1 MLRHLSVNN
10 YALISRLDID
20 FQPGL
25 TIITGET
32 GAGKSIL
39 LGALGLLLGQRA
51 DAAALSDKSKKCV
64 VEGHFEVKDFS
75 LQPLFQQHDLDYAAT
90 TIIRREV
97 NPEGKSRA
105 FINDTPVN
113 LTVLRAITEK
123 LVDIHSQHETLTLND
138 SDFQLS
144 LIDSLAGHQDALNE
158 YRSRFVQYKK
168 LSRSLDELREKE
180 AASRREL
187 EFNRFQFD
195 ELDKARLQPGEQ
207 TSAEEELQ
215 TLENSET
222 IKSGLH
228 KAVYTLDGAEQ
239 SLLQALTDVR
249 NTVGQLA
256 RFNPAIAALHERIN
270 VSHIELKDI
279 AAELESLE
287 GSVQHDPARIAHL
300 SERLD
305 IIYRLG
311 QKHGVKTVEEL
322 LAIQHNLDSKIAAA
336 GTLEEQINAA
346 AAELAALHT
355 KLQLQAAQ
363 LSKKRLAVAPKLVKA
378 VQEMLRELGMP
389 NATLE
394 VSLTQEPTLRE
405 SGTDKANFLFS
416 ANKGMATQPLSKVAS
431 GGELSRL
438 MLSLK
443 ALLAKHTALPTIIFD
458 EIDTGISGDIAART
472 GLIMEQM
479 GKNLQVIAIT
489 HLPQVASRGKNH
501 LFVYKQETKHRT
513 ETAIRSLQPDER
525 IQEIAKMLSTGKPG
539 EAALKNA
546 KELLGA

>member
-1 MLRHLSVNN
+1 MLRHLSVHN
-10 YALISRLDID
+10 YALISKLEID
-20 FQPGL
+20 FQSGL

-51 DAAALSDKSKKCV
+51 DAGALSDSSTKCV

-75 LQPLFQQHDLDYAAT
+75 LQPLFQQHDLDYAST

-144 LIDSLAGHQDALNE
+144 LLDSLAGHEDLLSE
-158 YRSRFVQYKK
+158 YRTQFVHYKK
-168 LSRSLDELREKE
+168 LGKQLDELREQE

-195 ELDKARLQPGEQ
+195 ELDKAQLQPGEQ
-207 TSAEEELQ
+207 TTAEEELQ
-215 TLENSET
+215 TLENAET
-222 IKSGLH
+222 IKSGLS

-239 SLLQALTDVR
+239 SLLQALADVR

-279 AAELESLE
+279 AAELEDLD
-287 GSVQHDPARIAHL
+287 GSVQHDPARISHL

-305 IIYRLG
+305 LIYRLG

-322 LAIQHNLDSKIAAA
+322 IAIKNELDGKIVAA
-336 GTLEEQINAA
+336 GSLEEQINNAA
-346 AAELAALHT
+346 AALAELQT
-355 KLQLQAAQ
+355 KLHLLAAQ
-363 LSKKRLAVAPKLVKA
+363 LSKKRQTVAPKLVKS

-394 VSLTQEPTLRE
+394 VNLTQETALRE
-405 SGTDKANFLFS
+405 SGTDKVNFLFS
-416 ANKGMATQPLSKVAS
+416 ANKGMAAQSLSKVAS

-501 LFVYKQETKHRT
+501 LFVYKQEGKQRT
-513 ETAIRSLQPDER
+513 ETSIRTLSGEER
-525 IQEIAKMLSTGKPG
+525 VQEIAKMLSTGKPG

-546 KELLGA
+546 KELLGK

>member
-1 MLRHLSVNN
+1 MLRHLSVHN
-10 YALISRLDID
+10 YALISKLEID
-20 FQPGL
+20 FQSGL

-51 DAAALSDKSKKCV
+51 DAAALSDTSTKCV

-75 LQPLFQQHDLDYAAT
+75 LQPLFLQHDLDYAAT

-144 LIDSLAGHQDALNE
+144 LLDSLAGHEEQLNA
-158 YRSRFVQYKK
+158 YRTQFVQFKK
-168 LSRSLDELREKE
+168 LGKQLDELREQE

-195 ELDKARLQPGEQ
+195 ELDKAQLQPGEQ
-207 TSAEEELQ
+207 TAAEEELQ
-215 TLENSET
+215 TLENAET
-222 IKSGLH
+222 IKSGLS

-239 SLLQALTDVR
+239 SLLQALADVR

-256 RFNPAIAALHERIN
+256 RFNPVLAALHERIS

-279 AAELESLE
+279 AAELEDLD

-305 IIYRLG
+305 LIYRLG

-322 LAIQHNLDSKIAAA
+322 LAIKNELDGKIVAA
-336 GTLEEQINAA
+336 GSLEEQINNA
-346 AAELAALHT
+346 AAELAALQT

-363 LSKKRLAVAPKLVKA
+363 LSKRRQTVAPKLVKS

-394 VSLTQEPTLRE
+394 ANLTQETTLRE
-405 SGTDKANFLFS
+405 SGTDKVNFLFS
-416 ANKGMATQPLSKVAS
+416 ANKGMPAQPLSKVAS

-501 LFVYKQETKHRT
+501 LFVFKQEGKQRT
-513 ETAIRSLQPDER
+513 ETNIRSLSGDER
-525 IQEIAKMLSTGKPG
+525 VQEIAKMLSTGKPG

-546 KELLGA
+546 KELLGK

>member
-1 MLRHLSVNN
+1 MLRHLSVHN
-10 YALISRLDID
+10 YALISKLEID
-20 FQPGL
+20 FQSGL

-51 DAAALSDKSKKCV
+51 DTAALSDKATKCV

-75 LQPLFQQHDLDYAAT
+75 LQPLFQLHDLDYAAT

-144 LIDSLAGHQDALNE
+144 LLDSLAGHEEQLTA
-158 YRSRFVQYKK
+158 YRAQFVQYKK
-168 LSRSLDELREKE
+168 LGKQLDELREQE

-195 ELDKARLQPGEQ
+195 ELDKAQLQPGEQ
-207 TSAEEELQ
+207 TAAEEELQ
-215 TLENSET
+215 TLENAET
-222 IKSGLH
+222 IISGLS

-239 SLLQALTDVR
+239 SLLQALADVR

-279 AAELESLE
+279 AAEIENLN
-287 GSVQHDPARIAHL
+287 GNVQHDPARIAHL

-305 IIYRLG
+305 LIYRLG
-311 QKHGVKTVEEL
+311 QKHGVKTIEEL
-322 LAIQHNLDSKIAAA
+322 LAIQNELDGKIAAA
-336 GTLEEQINAA
+336 GSLEEQINNTAA
-346 AAELAALHT
+346 TLAALHT
-355 KLQLQAAQ
+355 KLQLLAAQ
-363 LSKKRLAVAPKLVKA
+363 LSKKRQSVAPKLVKS
-378 VQEMLRELGMP
+378 VQEMLGELGMP

-394 VSLTQEPTLRE
+394 VNFTQESTLRE
-405 SGTDKANFLFS
+405 SGTDKVNFLFS
-416 ANKGMATQPLSKVAS
+416 ANKGMAAQPLSKVAS

-501 LFVYKQETKHRT
+501 LFVYKQEGKQRT
-513 ETAIRSLQPDER
+513 ETSIRNLTGDER
-525 IQEIAKMLSTGKPG
+525 VQEIAKMLSTGKPG

-546 KELLGA
+546 KELLGK

>member
-1 MLRHLSVNN
+1 MLRHLSVLN
-10 YALISRLDID
+10 YALITKLDIE

-51 DAAALSDKSKKCV
+51 DAAALSDKATKCV

-75 LQPLFQQHDLDYAAT
+75 LQPLFQQHDLDYAST

-144 LIDSLAGHQDALNE
+144 LLDSLAGHEALLND
-158 YRSRFVQYKK
+158 YRTQFVQYKK
-168 LSRSLDELREKE
+168 LGKQLDELREQE

-195 ELDKARLQPGEQ
+195 ELDKAQLQPGEQ
-207 TSAEEELQ
+207 TTAEEELQ
-215 TLENSET
+215 TLENAET
-222 IKSGLH
+222 IKSGLS

-239 SLLQALTDVR
+239 SLLQALADVR

-256 RFNPAIAALHERIN
+256 RFNPAIAALHERLH

-279 AAELESLE
+279 AAELEDLD

-305 IIYRLG
+305 LIYRLG

-322 LAIQHNLDSKIAAA
+322 LAIKNELDAKIVAA
-336 GTLEEQINAA
+336 GSLEEQINNAA
-346 AAELAALHT
+346 TALAALQT
-355 KLQLQAAQ
+355 KLQLLAAQ
-363 LSKKRLAVAPKLVKA
+363 LSKKRQTVAPKLVKS
-378 VQEMLRELGMP
+378 VQEMLHELGMP

-394 VSLTQEPTLRE
+394 VHMSEETTLRE
-405 SGTDKANFLFS
+405 SGTDKVNFLFS
-416 ANKGMATQPLSKVAS
+416 ANKGMAAQPLSKVAS

-501 LFVYKQETKHRT
+501 LFVYKQEGKQRT
-513 ETAIRSLQPDER
+513 ETSIRTLNGDER
-525 IQEIAKMLSTGKPG
+525 VQEIAKMLSTGKPG

-546 KELLGA
+546 KELLGK